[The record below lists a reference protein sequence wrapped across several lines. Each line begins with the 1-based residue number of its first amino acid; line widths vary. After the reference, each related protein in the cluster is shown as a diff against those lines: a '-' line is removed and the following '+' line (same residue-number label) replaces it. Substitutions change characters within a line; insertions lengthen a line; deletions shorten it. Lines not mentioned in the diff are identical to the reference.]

1 MAWIE
6 TDNNALVNL
15 ENGMAI
21 TTRGQTTGDQQ
32 VVELRAMTN
41 PNQPSFPLYTGSAKD
56 CEAFKTELKSE
67 LDMLLQKPEA
77 KNKAKSTA
85 TKAPPRKTGKQVT
98 DPDEV

>member
-15 ENGMAI
+15 ENGMMI
-21 TTRGQTTGDQQ
+21 TKRSQTVGDQQ

-41 PNQPSFPLYTGSAKD
+41 PNQPSLPLHTGSADD
-56 CEAFKTELKSE
+56 CEAFRTSLKAELE
-67 LDMLLQKPEA
+67 MLLSEPEA
-77 KNKAKSTA
+77 KTP
-85 TKAPPRKTGKQVT
+85 TRKTGKQVA